1 MCSICLESKD
11 LDYTTPCNHKFHKEC
26 IESWF
31 QTDSHQEKTCPECR
45 STIIILSME
54 EPKDEISYDP
64 KKIASG
70 ILLLLLFMNSVL
82 LGVLRYKN
90 ILIVNNVIFFLVID
104 LGVYLLLRCFFNQY
118 CN

>member
-31 QTDSHQEKTCPECR
+31 ETDSHQEKTCPECR
-45 STIIILSME
+45 STIIILPTE
-54 EPKDEISYDP
+54 EPKEPIS
-64 KKIASG
+64 IHGQNFASF
-70 ILLLLLFMNSVL
+70 IFFSFVCINSVI
-82 LGVLRYKN
+82 LGILRYKN
-90 ILIVNNVIFFLVID
+90 LIVFHNVIFFILLD
-104 LGVYLLLRCFFNQY
+104 LGVYLFLRCFLSKF